1 MQINDIRDEKSRLR
15 AKYRQLRNSLSEYE
29 REKRD
34 ELITARLTGLEQ
46 YKSVQ
51 QIFCYVS
58 TGSEV
63 GTHRLIAQAIEDS
76 KAVAVPKCRAD
87 CRLDFYY
94 INSIGDLSPGAYG
107 IAEPREGL
115 EKADDLSG
123 LCIVPGLLFDLGG
136 FRLGYGKGYY
146 DRFLPHFD
154 GVKVGLCFEEF
165 LIDSLPRYSTDCRVD
180 MIITDKN
187 VYNNE

>member
-1 MQINDIRDEKSRLR
+1 MQINDIREEKSRLR

-51 QIFCYVS
+51 QIFCYAS

-76 KAVAVPKCRAD
+76 KAVAVPKC
-87 CRLDFYY
+87 
-94 INSIGDLSPGAYG
+94 
-107 IAEPREGL
+107 
-115 EKADDLSG
+115 K
-123 LCIVPGLLFDLGG
+123 
-136 FRLGYGKGYY
+136 
-146 DRFLPHFD
+146 D
-154 GVKVGLCFEEF
+154 GC
-165 LIDSLPRYSTDCRVD
+165 
-180 MIITDKN
+180 
-187 VYNNE
+187 